1 MERVKF
7 QIDNKDCEALY
18 GQMLVDA
25 ARDNG
30 VYIPTL
36 CNMQDVK
43 PCGSCRVCTVKVNGR
58 YATACTTP
66 VACGME
72 IESDTEEIHEI
83 RKALIE
89 LIFAEGNHYC
99 PTCEMSGNC
108 ELQALGYRF
117 GMMVSR
123 FPYQFPQR
131 EINTDC
137 QHLIIDYNRCIR
149 CKRCIRTIKDK
160 KGKSYFAF
168 INRGDKLEVTMDK
181 EMAKTM
187 PLKVAELAMEN
198 CPVGA
203 ILLKETAYR
212 VPIGERRFDK
222 KCIGS
227 EIEETDVKVFMGE
240 LNNE

>member
-1 MERVKF
+1 MEKVSF
-7 QIDNKDCEALY
+7 QIDNKECEALY

-30 VYIPTL
+30 IYIPTL
-36 CNMQDVK
+36 CNMQGVK
-43 PCGSCRVCTVKVNGR
+43 PCGSCRVCTVKINGR

-72 IESDTEEIHEI
+72 IESNTEEIKDI
-83 RKALIE
+83 RTGLIE

-117 GMMVSR
+117 GMLAPR
-123 FPYQFPQR
+123 FPYQNPDR
-131 EINTDC
+131 EINTEC
-137 QHLIIDYNRCIR
+137 PHLIIDYNRCIR
-149 CKRCIRTIKDK
+149 CKRCIRTIKDSE
-160 KGKSYFAF
+160 GKSYFAF
-168 INRGDKLEVTMDK
+168 KNRGDKIEVTIDT

-187 PLKVAELAMEN
+187 SEELATLAMEN

-203 ILLKETAYR
+203 ILIKEKGYR
-212 VPIGERRFDK
+212 VPIGKRKFDNNM
-222 KCIGS
+222 IGS
-227 EIEETDVKVFMGE
+227 DVTAINTVKSEEV
-240 LNNE
+240 L

>member
-1 MERVKF
+1 MEKVSF
-7 QIDNKDCEALY
+7 QIDNKKCEALY

-30 VYIPTL
+30 IYIPTL
-36 CNMQDVK
+36 CNMQGTK
-43 PCGSCRVCTVKVNGR
+43 PCGSCRVCTVKINGR

-72 IESDTEEIHEI
+72 IESETEEIKNI
-83 RKALIE
+83 RLGLIE

-117 GMMVSR
+117 GMLAPR
-123 FPYQFPQR
+123 FPYQYPDR
-131 EINTDC
+131 EVNTDC
-137 QHLIIDYNRCIR
+137 PHLIIDYNRCIR
-149 CKRCIRTIKDK
+149 CKRCIRSIKDIE
-160 KGKSYFAF
+160 GKSYFAF
-168 INRGDKLEVTMDK
+168 KNRGNKIEVTIDT

-187 PLKVAELAMEN
+187 SKELANLAMEN

-203 ILLKETAYR
+203 ILVKETGYR
-212 VPIGERRFDK
+212 VPIGKRKYDNNM
-222 KCIGS
+222 IGS
-227 EIEETDVKVFMGE
+227 DINATNTVKTEGV
-240 LNNE
+240 L

>member
-7 QIDNKDCEALY
+7 QIDDKDCEALY

-30 VYIPTL
+30 IFIPTL
-36 CNMQDVK
+36 CNMQGVK

-66 VACGME
+66 VADGME
-72 IESDTEEIHEI
+72 IESETEEIKDI

-99 PTCEMSGNC
+99 PTCEMSGDC

-117 GMMVSR
+117 NMMVPR
-123 FPYQFPQR
+123 FPYQFPNR
-131 EINTDC
+131 EVNTDSP
-137 QHLIIDYNRCIR
+137 HLIIDYSRCIR
-149 CKRCIRTIKDK
+149 CKRCIRTIKDE
-160 KGKSYFAF
+160 KGKAYFGF
-168 INRGDKLEVTMDK
+168 VKRGDKIEVSIDK

-187 PLKVAELAMEN
+187 PKVLADLAMEN

-203 ILLKETAYR
+203 ILVKEQGYR

-222 KCIGS
+222 KPIGS
-227 EIEETDVKVFMGE
+227 DVEETDVKVMME
-240 LNNE
+240 EQK